1 MLQSLSV
8 ASRKSAGGEASR
20 ILAEWPS
27 DVAFSLGAALRKH
40 PEFAD
45 RRSVQVDLAYE
56 EYCRLEGKQAEIGR
70 QEFAARFPH
79 IERSLLRVLELHS
92 FCQNDSDIRRA
103 FFGNP
108 WPVAGDEILG
118 FRLVEEIGRGSASR
132 VFLATDPDLSGRTV
146 VIKVGRAHDEAAALG
161 RLEHPG
167 IVPVLSARIDPAT
180 ELSVLCMPYWGRGTL
195 LHLIDRLH
203 AGESPQTGRDL
214 QNAIKA
220 VADRNL
226 ATPAP
231 VPDQRP
237 APLRF
242 ADAVAQFGAG
252 LADALAYAHAQGI
265 VHSDVKPSNVLVTAD
280 GRPRLL
286 DFNLARAAEA
296 DERLVGGTLPYM
308 APEQLAAWADHA
320 GPIGPAADVY
330 SLGATLHE
338 LLTGQP
344 PLGRIDE
351 PDVAKAA
358 AILAARHRRGPQPI
372 PPERLRGNRQLGRLI
387 AACLATDPERRPTA
401 AALAASLAA
410 SVPQPRR
417 PLPWLAG
424 TFAAAG
430 IGVAATAL
438 WWNNDAVPP
447 TVILD
452 AGPVLTD
459 PEALAQRGWQ
469 RLSDGD
475 LQLAYADLE
484 AAHRLDPSARNAAAL
499 GYCVMRLTGNW
510 TAAARYFETAVAGGG
525 DTAAVQNAIGYCH
538 LKLKDVERAKTSLA
552 RALELDPGFEAAH
565 RNGFLLELVHA
576 RQQAKHPDLDA
587 IRQSLAAEN
596 CTATTYLDAACAYAQ
611 ACEVGDGS
619 QAELLRCCEEAV
631 ARGLSPREL
640 LAVTTFHPDIASH
653 KTFRRLSRAQAVAG
667 KTTDVLV
674 ERVPPPFPLMGDRRD
689 LEFSF
694 AGR

>member
-1 MLQSLSV
+1 MMLQSVSV
-8 ASRKSAGGEASR
+8 ATRQSAGGEASR

-27 DVAFSLGAALRKH
+27 DVAFTFDAALRKH

-45 RRSVQVDLAYE
+45 RRSVLVDLAYE
-56 EYCRLEGKQAEIGR
+56 EFCRLEGRAAGVGR

-92 FCQNDSDIRRA
+92 FCRNDSDIRRA

-108 WPVAGDEILG
+108 WPVAGEEILG

-167 IVPVLSARIDPAT
+167 IVPVLSARIDPVT

-203 AGESPQTGRDL
+203 AGAPPQTGRDL
-214 QNAIKA
+214 QNAAKA
-220 VADRNL
+220 VTDEFV
-226 ATPAP
+226 TGPAP
-231 VPDQRP
+231 DRRPVPR
-237 APLRF
+237 RF
-242 ADAVAQFGAG
+242 ADAVALFGAG
-252 LADALAYAHAQGI
+252 LGEALAYAHARGI
-265 VHSDVKPSNVLVTAD
+265 VHSDVKPSNVLVTTD
-280 GRPRLL
+280 GKPRLL
-286 DFNLARAAEA
+286 DFNLARVAEA
-296 DERLVGGTLPYM
+296 DDRLVGGTLPYM
-308 APEQLAAWADHA
+308 APEQLAAWAEHA

-344 PLGRIDE
+344 PFGRIDE
-351 PDVAKAA
+351 PDVATAA
-358 AILAARHRRGPQPI
+358 ATLAERHRRGPQPI
-372 PPERLRGNRQLGRLI
+372 PPERVRGNRQLGRLI
-387 AACLATDPERRPTA
+387 AACLVTDPQRRPTA
-401 AALAASLAA
+401 AALAAALVA

-430 IGVAATAL
+430 IAVAATAL
-438 WWNNDAVPP
+438 WPNDDAVPP

-452 AGPVLTD
+452 ACPVLTD
-459 PEALAQRGWQ
+459 PVALAQRGWQ
-469 RLSDGD
+469 RLSNDD
-475 LQLAYADLE
+475 LQLSYLDLK
-484 AAHRLDPSARNAAAL
+484 AAHTLDPNPRNAAAL
-499 GYCVMRLTGNW
+499 GYCVMRLTGDW
-510 TAAARYFETAVAGGG
+510 SMAAQLFSDAAAAGG
-525 DTAAVQNAIGYCH
+525 DTAAVQNALGYCH
-538 LKLKDVERAKTSLA
+538 LKLKDVERAKIGLA
-552 RALELDPGFEAAH
+552 RALELDPSFEAAR

-576 RQQAKHPDLDA
+576 RQQAKRPDLDS

-611 ACEVGDGS
+611 ACEVGDDS
-619 QAELLRCCEEAV
+619 QVELLRCCEQAI
-631 ARGLSPREL
+631 ARGLSPQEL
-640 LAVTTFHPDIASH
+640 LVVTTFHPEIAGH
-653 KTFRRLSRAQAVAG
+653 KTFRRLSRAQAVTA
-667 KTTDVLV
+667 KATDVLV
-674 ERVPPPFPLMGDRRD
+674 ERVPPPFPLIDDRRD
-689 LEFSF
+689 LESSF